1 METLGHDPARNAEA
15 LTEVIAGFE
24 AFRSAAGFGAIR
36 NEAEYARALALVES
50 IFDATRGT
58 PEREDPSHPLMLL
71 LGLVGPAIE
80 AYESK
85 LCPLPDASP
94 REVVRLLMEQNGLV
108 QKDLP
113 EIGNQSVVS
122 QFLAGKRSLNARQI
136 AALAAR
142 FHLSADVFLEHPAS
156 AAA

>member
-1 METLGHDPARNAEA
+1 
-15 LTEVIAGFE
+15 
-24 AFRSAAGFGAIR
+24 
-36 NEAEYARALALVES
+36 
-50 IFDATRGT
+50 
-58 PEREDPSHPLMLL
+58 MLL

>member
-15 LTEVIAGFE
+15 LTDVIAGFE

-122 QFLAGKRSLNARQI
+122 QFLAGKRRLNARQI

-142 FHLSADVFLEHPAS
+142 FHLSADIFLERPAT